1 MKQYKTLPLT
11 TKLQIERDLK
21 WQFGFKAT
29 AERNNVSRWIVTKIY
44 NKMKAKQNSKNKNT
58 I

>member
-1 MKQYKTLPLT
+1 MLKYKTLPLI
-11 TKLQIERDLK
+11 TKLNIERDLK
-21 WQFGFKAT
+21 WQFGLQAT

-44 NKMKAKQNSKNKNT
+44 NKMKAKKNG